1 MKKNNSDII
10 NKVKNVISENK
21 GNKIKKDNLTTPS
34 NNSQSDQQRI
44 YSDGIDKILNEWIET
59 NAEKIAKELIKEEV
73 KKIFK

>member
-21 GNKIKKDNLTTPS
+21 GNKIKKDNLTTQS

-59 NAEKIAKELIKEEV
+59 NAEKNSKRIN
-73 KKIFK
+73 